1 MPPLPTIPGGRPA
14 TIGDMETFLKGA
26 GLCEGVIRQSCMYPL
41 TVEIVLYFD
50 AKDEWKTRRMNQ
62 VRFYL
67 EPFFA
72 PFVELVILRG
82 SRPEV
87 PKQ

>member
-1 MPPLPTIPGGRPA
+1 
-14 TIGDMETFLKGA
+14 
-26 GLCEGVIRQSCMYPL
+26 MYPL